1 MPDNVSEATI
11 KAQAYSYIMLCLL
24 QRLERR
30 EPGLINDL
38 LDGIK
43 ADYEASKTHAQN
55 GPPVSLIFEEAI
67 AFLARAKQGAES

>member
-1 MPDNVSEATI
+1 MPEDVSEATI

-55 GPPVSLIFEEAI
+55 RPPVSLIFEEAI
-67 AFLARAKQGAES
+67 SFLARAKQGAES